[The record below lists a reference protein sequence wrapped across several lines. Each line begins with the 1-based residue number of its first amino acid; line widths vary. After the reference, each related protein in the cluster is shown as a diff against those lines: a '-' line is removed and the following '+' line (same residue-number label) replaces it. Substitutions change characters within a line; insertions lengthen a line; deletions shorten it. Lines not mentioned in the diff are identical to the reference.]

1 LCLYSNA
8 RSKHRPMALLSA
20 LAGLVL
26 GLLAFRLAGFLG
38 VAILV
43 LLISFIAVRI
53 DLEKGGCG

>member
-1 LCLYSNA
+1 
-8 RSKHRPMALLSA
+8 MAFLSA